1 MVSDGVKAAQIN
13 AKHSLNGCWMAD
25 SFQTAAVLSALKQA
39 VAWLNPRQASTGQAS
54 TGQAST
60 GQASTGQASTG
71 QASTGRAAGR
81 HAAPAGNRAPRD
93 SPALP
98 PHDAGRLAS
107 PLRLD
112 GRPAS

>member
-60 GQASTGQASTG
+60 GQASTG
-71 QASTGRAAGR
+71 RAAGR

>member
-1 MVSDGVKAAQIN
+1 MVSDEVKAAQIH

-39 VAWLNPRQASTGQAS
+39 VAWLNPRQASTRQAS
-54 TGQAST
+54 TRQAST
-60 GQASTGQASTG
+60 RQASTR

-81 HAAPAGNRAPRD
+81 HAAPAGHRAPRT
-93 SPALP
+93 AVLP
-98 PHDAGRLAS
+98 RHGAARLAS
-107 PLRLD
+107 PMRLD

>member
-1 MVSDGVKAAQIN
+1 MVSDGVKAAQIH

-39 VAWLNPRQASTGQAS
+39 VAWLNPRQASTRQAS
-54 TGQAST
+54 TI
-60 GQASTGQASTG
+60 

-81 HAAPAGNRAPRD
+81 HAAPARNRAPRN
-93 SPALP
+93 SPVLP
-98 PHDAGRLAS
+98 RHDAARLVS

-112 GRPAS
+112 G